1 MNNKWTVALA
11 ALGVVSIASVAQAE
25 EKASQA
31 LTSLSSTTISGYV
44 DTSAHWNFGTGNAN
58 LPIYKFNSA
67 SKADGFN
74 LNVVQVSL
82 DKPLDESEWAS
93 GYHVDMWAGPDAKA
107 LGTSSFGGGGDVAV
121 RQAYVALRAPLGTGL
136 NLKMGVFDSIVGYE
150 SVEAGKNPN
159 YTRSYGNYLDP
170 QTHTGLLA
178 SYRFCEVFSAS
189 AGVANTAGPG
199 INDRANPPQAESYK
213 TYMGSVAITAPESMG
228 FLKGSTLYAGAVS
241 GFNENIP
248 TPNPLAPT
256 AKMPAQSY
264 YLGATVATPIEGLRF
279 GAAYDLLIAN
289 TFAASTKQK
298 SDDSALAGY
307 VSYQATEKLSL
318 HGRFDWARMDKD
330 LPSTTDVS
338 LYATTATVQYDLWA
352 NVLSR
357 LEFRWDH
364 ADHGKVYGDSGI
376 SSSSITPDRANAFLL
391 ALNVIYKF

>member
-107 LGTSSFGGGGDVAV
+107 LGTSSFGGGGDVAI

-136 NLKMGVFDSIVGYE
+136 NLKMGVFDSILGYE

-159 YTRSYGNYLDP
+159 YTRSFGNTLDP

-189 AGVANTAGPG
+189 AGVANTTGPQ
-199 INDRANPPQAESYK
+199 INTRPDSSRAESYK
-213 TYMGSVAITAPESMG
+213 TYMGSVAMTAPESMG
-228 FLKGSTLYAGAVS
+228 FLKGSTVYAGAVS
-241 GFNENIP
+241 GFNNSIP
-248 TPNPLAPT
+248 TTSVDMA
-256 AKMPAQSY
+256 AQSY
-264 YLGATVATPIEGLRF
+264 YLGATIATPVDGLRF
-279 GAAYDLLIAN
+279 GAAYDLLVAN
-289 TFAASTKQK
+289 TLAASTHQK
-298 SDDSALAGY
+298 RDDSALAGY
-307 VSYQATEKLSL
+307 VSFQATEKLSL
-318 HGRFDWARMDKD
+318 HGRFDWARIDQD
-330 LPSTTDVS
+330 LPTPTTDVS
-338 LYATTATVQYDLWA
+338 LYATTATVQYELWA